1 MIILK
6 TSQELSRMREAGR
19 IAGGALAAGME
30 ACKPGVTTM
39 DVNRAVHQF
48 ITSHG
53 AKPSFLGYGG
63 FPASA
68 CVSVNNEVIHGIPSK
83 QRILREGDIVS
94 IDVGAFYKG
103 YHGDTAATVGVG
115 SVSAEAQQLMDVTAR
130 CLELGIAQAIRGNRI
145 GDIGAA
151 VQQHAESF
159 GYGVVREFIGHGV
172 GAQLH
177 EDPEV
182 PNYGRAGRGPRL
194 APGMTIAIEP
204 MINLVGEDVEVQP
217 DGWTVLTASGSLSA
231 HFEHTIA
238 ITDNGPGVLT
248 TRP

>member
-68 CVSVNNEVIHGIPSK
+68 CVSVNNEVIHGIPNE

-172 GAQLH
+172 GADLH

-238 ITDNGPGVLT
+238 ITDNGPVVLT

>member
-68 CVSVNNEVIHGIPSK
+68 CVSVNNEVIHGIPNK

-238 ITDNGPGVLT
+238 TTD
-248 TRP
+248 RWC

>member
-217 DGWTVLTASGSLSA
+217 DGWTVLTASGRLSA

-238 ITDNGPGVLT
+238 ITDNGPVVLT

>member
-68 CVSVNNEVIHGIPSK
+68 CVSVNNEVIHGIPNK

-238 ITDNGPGVLT
+238 ITDNGPVVLT

>member
-238 ITDNGPGVLT
+238 ITDNGPVVLT

>member
-68 CVSVNNEVIHGIPSK
+68 CVSVNNEVIHGIPNK

-94 IDVGAFYKG
+94 IDVGAFYKS

-238 ITDNGPGVLT
+238 ITDNGPVVLT

>member
-115 SVSAEAQQLMDVTAR
+115 SVSAEAQKLMDVTAR

-172 GAQLH
+172 GADLH

-238 ITDNGPGVLT
+238 ITDNGPVVLT